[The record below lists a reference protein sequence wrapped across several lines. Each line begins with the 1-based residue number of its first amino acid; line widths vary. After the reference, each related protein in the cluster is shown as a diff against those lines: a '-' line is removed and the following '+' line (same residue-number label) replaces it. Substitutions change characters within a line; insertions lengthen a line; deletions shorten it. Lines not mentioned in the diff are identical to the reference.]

1 MIAIPIQRVENTI
14 LFYKADIDTF
24 IDDAEQKLIKIR
36 DSGKLIKAEQV
47 FIIKIINYGVEKI
60 VLAKPTEIETYR
72 TAIGKIPKNTRPKV
86 KGKKSFKDEL
96 LECFGYSRLR
106 SEFYPKYF
114 QKIGIKAC
122 VYCNSQLTVSVEAK
136 NKQKYQ
142 KKIPITLKAKFQVD
156 HYYSKATYP
165 YLSISF
171 FNLYPVC
178 ASCNNSKRDYQ
189 VDFNLYSSNPNHLR
203 RSDFHFK
210 FCKGSVAKYKLSRN
224 IDDIK
229 YIFIEPN
236 TRNHRFNNLFD
247 IEGIYDTQKDIAE
260 ELIIKSEIYTKSY
273 KDSLI
278 HSFGQILNNSNINNR
293 IIVGNYIEPENIHK
307 RPMAKFMQ
315 DLAFQLGLPVK

>member
-1 MIAIPIQRVENTI
+1 MIAIPIQKVKDAISLYKVE
-14 LFYKADIDTF
+14 IDTF
-24 IDDAEQKLIKIR
+24 IIDVEKKLIKIR
-36 DSGKLIKAEQV
+36 DSAKLTNPEQA
-47 FIIKIINYGVEKI
+47 FIIKIINYDVKRI
-60 VLAKPTEIETYR
+60 VLAKSTHEVEDCIS
-72 TAIGKIPKNTRPKV
+72 AIGKIPKNLR
-86 KGKKSFKDEL
+86 GSGNKSFKDEL

-106 SEFYPKYF
+106 AEFYPRYF

-122 VYCNSQLTVSVEAK
+122 VYCNSQLTVSVEPK
-136 NKQKYQ
+136 KKQKYQ

-247 IEGIYDTQKDIAE
+247 IQGIYDTQKDIAE

-278 HSFGQILNNSNINNR
+278 SSFGKILNNSNINNR
-293 IIVGNYIEPENIHK
+293 IIVGNYMEPENIHK